1 MSSNIYSSWGQI
13 QNYIC
18 YKLEGFYMKGDVVW
32 SLKWTSN
39 ISKNYDQNIQ
49 KIFEQF
55 YEDNSRWLYNDM
67 ESHL

>member
-1 MSSNIYSSWGQI
+1 
-13 QNYIC
+13 
-18 YKLEGFYMKGDVVW
+18 MKGDVVW

-55 YEDNSRWLYNDM
+55 YEDNSR
-67 ESHL
+67 